1 MKNRLLTIALL
12 FAAVSVSACV
22 GESGTHIGNPPLASV
37 GFELRVTGG
46 TDPTA
51 PLAFADGN
59 GTQFELSSAQAYV
72 RNIRLD
78 LPSGTTCADVA
89 EDVGGA
95 RCESSEGEPRIVID
109 GPLVVDLVAGTSN
122 PSIEGV
128 RLPNVAYRRIDF
140 RLDDGDPD
148 DGLIGEGS
156 VLDDRSLVADAAFSY
171 AGQAAT
177 LRLAL
182 EFNEDIRVD
191 DVGGLS
197 PQTGSDVLVL
207 LDVTDWLS
215 GLPVTSCLD
224 SGDLEIS
231 GGVLV
236 IDGDAGDDDCDDF
249 DDFIKENIKGS
260 GRAESDDDDDD
271 DGNDDDGDDD

>member
-1 MKNRLLTIALL
+1 MKNRLLTLSLL
-12 FAAVSVSACV
+12 LAAATTACV

-46 TDPTA
+46 TDPAA

-59 GTQFELSSAQAYV
+59 GTQFQLSSAQAYV

-78 LPSGTTCADVA
+78 LPAGTTCADVV
-89 EDVGGA
+89 DDTVGA
-95 RCESSEGEPRIVID
+95 RCEASEGEPRIVID
-109 GPLVVDLVAGTSN
+109 GPLVVDLVAGTST
-122 PSIEGV
+122 PSIESV
-128 RLPNVAYRRIDF
+128 RLPNLAYRRIDF

-156 VLDDRSLVADAAFSY
+156 ALDDRSLVADAAFTY
-171 AGQAAT
+171 AGQATT

-182 EFNEDIRVD
+182 EFNEDVRVD

-224 SGDLEIS
+224 SGDLEIT
-231 GGVLV
+231 GGVLLL
-236 IDGDAGDDDCDDF
+236 DDDAGDDDCDDF

-271 DGNDDDGDDD
+271 DDDDDIDD